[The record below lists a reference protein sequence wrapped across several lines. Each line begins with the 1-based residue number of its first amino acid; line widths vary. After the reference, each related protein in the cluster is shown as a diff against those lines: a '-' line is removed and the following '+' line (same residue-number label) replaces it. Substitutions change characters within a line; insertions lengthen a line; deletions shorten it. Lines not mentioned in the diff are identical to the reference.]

1 MHIVRTTSKVRSQ
14 GVHTFLYSAQ
24 QLLDV
29 TGTIELHR
37 HCRLYY
43 FIADRL

>member
-1 MHIVRTTSKVRSQ
+1 MHIVRTTSKARSR
-14 GVHTFLYSAQ
+14 GVHTFFYSAQ
-24 QLLDV
+24 ELLDV

-43 FIADRL
+43 FIVDPL